1 MQRMNGR
8 LLALGMGLAG
18 CAAANAAE
26 LDDATWIAR
35 YVAANRAPAAA
46 PPARGRSLAVGEL
59 SGHVGANVRVVLN
72 DGRLRRGR
80 VVRADGGG
88 LRLRVELPSGYAHLD
103 LPAARVRSLS
113 LE

>member
-1 MQRMNGR
+1 MQGMIGR
-8 LLALGMGLAG
+8 LLALGLMGALAG
-18 CAAANAAE
+18 TASGAE

-35 YVAANRAPAAA
+35 YVAANRAPSTAVS
-46 PPARGRSLAVGEL
+46 ARGQDLAFGAL

-80 VVRADGGG
+80 VVRADGRS

>member
-1 MQRMNGR
+1 MRCMIGR
-8 LLALGMGLAG
+8 LLALALVCVLAG
-18 CAAANAAE
+18 TASGAE

-35 YVAANRAPAAA
+35 YVAANRAPATAA
-46 PPARGRSLAVGEL
+46 PARGESLAFGAL
-59 SGHVGANVRVVLN
+59 PGHVGANVRVVLN

-80 VVRADGGG
+80 VVRADGGN

-103 LPAARVRSLS
+103 LPASRVRSLS